1 MNPAVTQPA
10 AAPPDDPVRIAL
22 DDPAVWDELLTRA
35 IVGSRRMG
43 REPGRPDCK
52 HSRHIG

>member
-43 REPGRPDCK
+43 REPGRPGRER
-52 HSRHIG
+52 SPQRR